1 MKNMN
6 IRLLLLLS
14 LIIFQGNVWAK
25 LYKWVDEDGKVH
37 YSDKVP
43 PEYND
48 QARQEL
54 NKTGVIKDSVE
65 RALTPEEKKQKAEEL
80 ARQQREAER
89 LEALKKKQQAERNKL
104 LKSYSNA
111 DQITRLKR
119 ERIDALERNI
129 ELAEEN
135 LVIQKR
141 NLNDLLKRAA
151 DKERSGGV
159 VSDAFTAQ
167 IEKSRE
173 QIENQQLFIVDKN
186 EEIKATEEK
195 YNDELAKYLY
205 YTGQTSSIEPIDSKE
220 HNEQAESSDDSDE

>member
-1 MKNMN
+1 MN
-6 IRLLLLLS
+6 YLNTRILCLVL
-14 LIIFQGNVWAK
+14 LIIFHGALSAK
-25 LYKWVDEDGKVH
+25 LYKWVDEEGKVH

-54 NKTGVIKDSVE
+54 NQAGVVKDSVD
-65 RALTPEEKKQKAEEL
+65 RALTEEEKKQKAEAL
-80 ARQQREAER
+80 ARQKREAEQ
-89 LEALKKKQQAERNKL
+89 LAMLKKQQQAERNKL

-119 ERIDALERNI
+119 ERIEALERNI

-135 LVIQKR
+135 LIIQKR
-141 NLNDLLKRAA
+141 NLEDLLKRAA
-151 DKERSGGV
+151 DKERSGGM
-159 VSDAFTAQ
+159 VSEAFTTQ

-173 QIENQQLFIVDKN
+173 QIKNQQQFIVDKTH
-186 EEIKATEEK
+186 EIKETEDK

-205 YTGQTSSIEPIDSKE
+205 YSGQTKSIEPIENNPQTDPANTNQE
-220 HNEQAESSDDSDE
+220 PH

>member
-1 MKNMN
+1 MKNLT
-6 IRLLLLLS
+6 IRLLLFLT
-14 LIIFQGNVWAK
+14 LIIFQGSLSAK

-54 NKTGVIKDSVE
+54 NKTGVVKDSVD
-65 RALTPEEKKQKAEEL
+65 RALTAEEKKAKAEEL
-80 ARQQREAER
+80 ARQQEEARRQAE
-89 LEALKKKQQAERNKL
+89 LKKQQQAERNKL
-104 LKSYSNA
+104 IKSYSSA

-119 ERIDALERNI
+119 ERITALERNI

-141 NLNDLLKRAA
+141 NLDDLLKRAA
-151 DKERSGGV
+151 DRERSGGV

-173 QIENQQLFIVDKN
+173 QIENQQLFIVDKT
-186 EEIKATEEK
+186 EEIKDTEKK

-205 YTGQTSSIEPIDSKE
+205 YTGQTKSIEPIKTSDNSEQAASSKE
-220 HNEQAESSDDSDE
+220 IQ

>member
-1 MKNMN
+1 MKNLN
-6 IRLLLLLS
+6 IRILLILT
-14 LIIFQGNVWAK
+14 LIIFQGSLSAK

-48 QARQEL
+48 KARQEL
-54 NKTGVIKDSVE
+54 NQAGVVKGSVD
-65 RALTPEEKKQKAEEL
+65 RALTPEEKKAKAEEL
-80 ARQQREAER
+80 ARQQQEAQRQAE
-89 LEALKKKQQAERNKL
+89 LKKQQQAERNKL
-104 LKSYSNA
+104 IKSYSSA

-119 ERIDALERNI
+119 ERITALERNI

-141 NLNDLLKRAA
+141 NLDDLLKRAA
-151 DKERSGGV
+151 DRERSGGV

-173 QIENQQLFIVDKN
+173 QIENQQLFIIDKTQ
-186 EEIKATEEK
+186 EIKATEEK
-195 YNDELAKYLY
+195 YDDELSKYLY
-205 YTGQTSSIEPIDSKE
+205 YTGQTKTIEPINSGD
-220 HNEQAESSDDSDE
+220 NREQATSLKDN

>member
-1 MKNMN
+1 MNYMN
-6 IRLLLLLS
+6 IRILVLLILMLGHTGLS
-14 LIIFQGNVWAK
+14 AK

-43 PEYND
+43 PEHID

-54 NKTGVIKDSVE
+54 NDTGVVKESVD
-65 RALTPEEKKQKAEEL
+65 RALTPEEKKQKADEL
-80 ARQQREAER
+80 ARQRQEAKRQAE
-89 LEALKKKQQAERNKL
+89 LKKQQQAERNKL
-104 LKSYSNA
+104 IKSYSSA

-151 DKERSGGV
+151 DKERSGGT

-173 QIENQQLFIVDKN
+173 QIKNQQQFIVDKTQ
-186 EEIKATEEK
+186 EIKETEDK

-205 YTGQTSSIEPIDSKE
+205 YTGQTERIEPIKGAVE
-220 HNEQAESSDDSDE
+220 PKQAGVSEDQP

>member
-6 IRLLLLLS
+6 IQLLLLLI
-14 LIIFQGNVWAK
+14 LMAFQGGVSAK

-43 PEYND
+43 PEYID

-54 NKTGVIKDSVE
+54 NQAGVVKDTVD
-65 RALTPEEKKQKAEEL
+65 RALTEEERKQKAEEL
-80 ARQQREAER
+80 ARQQEQAQRQAE
-89 LEALKKKQQAERNKL
+89 LKKQQQAERNKL
-104 LKSYSNA
+104 IKSYSNA

-135 LVIQKR
+135 LQIQRR
-141 NLNDLLKRAA
+141 NLDDLLKRAA

-159 VSDAFTAQ
+159 VSDAFAAQ

-173 QIENQQLFIVDKN
+173 QIKNQQQFIVDKTR
-186 EEIKATEEK
+186 EIKETEAK
-195 YNDELAKYLY
+195 YDDELAKYLY
-205 YTGQTSSIEPIDSKE
+205 YTGQTQSIEPNQGADNQQT
-220 HNEQAESSDDSDE
+220 HQDTEQPR

>member
-1 MKNMN
+1 MKN
-6 IRLLLLLS
+6 IHIQLLLLVT
-14 LIIFQGNVWAK
+14 LIIFQGDLSAK

-48 QARQEL
+48 KARQEL
-54 NKTGVIKDSVE
+54 NQAGVVKDSVD

-80 ARQQREAER
+80 ARQKAEAQKQAE
-89 LEALKKKQQAERNKL
+89 LKKQQQAERNKL
-104 LKSYSNA
+104 IKSYSSA

-141 NLNDLLKRAA
+141 NLDDLLKRAA

-173 QIENQQLFIVDKN
+173 QIENQKLFIIDKTQ
-186 EEIKATEEK
+186 EIKDTEEK
-195 YNDELAKYLY
+195 YNDELAKYLF
-205 YTGQTSSIEPIDSKE
+205 YTGQTQSIEPVLNKEEDEQTSVSKDP
-220 HNEQAESSDDSDE
+220 Q